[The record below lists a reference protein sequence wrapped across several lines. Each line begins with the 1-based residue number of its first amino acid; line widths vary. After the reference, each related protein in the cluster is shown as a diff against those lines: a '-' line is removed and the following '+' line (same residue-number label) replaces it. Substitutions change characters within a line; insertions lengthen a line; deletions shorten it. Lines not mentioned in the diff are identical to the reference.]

1 MIPWRRPDAE
11 YDLRAGLSHTS
22 VEWEEESMTSVTIF
36 GSGNMGSAIDEVLT
50 AGGATVD
57 HIGSADP
64 PGPVNGDIV
73 ILAVYHTAF
82 RDIVD
87 KYGDKLAGK
96 IVVDIAN
103 PLDPETFDALVPAP
117 HSSSAADLAAALPSS
132 RVLKAFN
139 TNLAPTLR
147 AKQVGP
153 NKTTVLVAGENAD
166 AKAVLIS
173 AVQAGSLD
181 ALDVGPLARAR
192 ELEALGFLQIKL
204 AVTEQID
211 WTGGFTVVR

>member
-1 MIPWRRPDAE
+1 LVATDPEGPRPTSPGPTRA
-11 YDLRAGLSHTS
+11 DLRHPRELRRA
-22 VEWEEESMTSVTIF
+22 
-36 GSGNMGSAIDEVLT
+36 
-50 AGGATVD
+50 
-57 HIGSADP
+57 
-64 PGPVNGDIV
+64 
-73 ILAVYHTAF
+73 
-82 RDIVD
+82 
-87 KYGDKLAGK
+87 
-96 IVVDIAN
+96 AN

-153 NKTTVLVAGENAD
+153 NKTTVLVAGDDAD
-166 AKAVLIS
+166 AKAALIS